1 MNSFKPN
8 PNYQIEVFDNVL
20 NNNDLTANYIHL
32 LNSYYTYQNF
42 DRNFVLK
49 STSTPKLFTS
59 FLENGNLINES
70 WNDFSSRLF
79 KCYHTI
85 FKKNIFTDT
94 INSQVNV
101 SDHSTVDM
109 VHSDSWNLNEK
120 YTVLYY
126 ANSEWDKDY
135 GGETLFYDAINLEIV
150 AAIKPIPGRFV
161 VFDSAIPHSARPPQM
176 NCPYKR
182 YTVATKNIPQNL
194 DI

>member
-20 NNNDLTANYIHL
+20 NNNDLVKNYVHL
-32 LNSYYTYQNF
+32 LNSYYTYKNK
-42 DRNFVLK
+42 DHNIK
-49 STSTPKLFTS
+49 TTNYYKLS
-59 FLENGNLINES
+59 NPFLSNGKLIGES
-70 WNDFSSRLF
+70 WNDFTNILF
-79 KCYHTI
+79 KGYRTI
-85 FKKNIFTDT
+85 FKKDILTDT

-101 SDHSTVDM
+101 SDSSTVDM
-109 VHSDSWNLNEK
+109 VHPDSWNLNEK